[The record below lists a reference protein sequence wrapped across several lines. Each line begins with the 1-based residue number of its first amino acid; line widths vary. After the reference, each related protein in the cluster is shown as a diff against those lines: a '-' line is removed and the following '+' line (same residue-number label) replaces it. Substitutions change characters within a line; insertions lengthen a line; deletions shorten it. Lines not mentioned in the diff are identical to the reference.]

1 MADPVATTTEGPP
14 TDGISGNF
22 IGNLLRR
29 VSRAEP
35 VPDDDEEEDEE
46 LPPPPPPLI
55 PRGPLKG
62 CLTVHLKNCRDFN
75 KNSSIKKGTQGF
87 LRASIGEK
95 VKCTM
100 VQPYKDSKAEGS
112 KFPLCFN
119 EWKYFSIQIPKST
132 DNTLGVCE
140 SHRLLVEL
148 IFFEQ
153 GTGVPKLI
161 GKTFVKLLDI
171 LSKSQMNHLLEL
183 RLKRQIIC
191 KLEMEMV
198 IAYGSLGYGYSH
210 QLKHPTRNM
219 ESLVERSLF
228 LRRPPPDDRKDHHYN
243 VVTPKPVPYS
253 DFIAALMYRE
263 TTNPDNRTTYPSN
276 STISPIILE
285 CMEKRGRLLQMHEEM
300 EAFESSEDSLQYLE
314 KLVMKKGIRT
324 GTPWR
329 MNKRFKVLSKWRKKA
344 TMVSRLLNFGG
355 CSEAAKQQRD
365 KILPTGPLGVTP
377 PVPLLKHRAM
387 QQEKIPLVNENE
399 VSEMSKPPSPRRT
412 LAAASGLSTCMAST
426 QVAQSAP
433 FSPPPS
439 DQYTRP
445 PTVATPPTS
454 AVAHKVSPPSSV
466 ASSSMDHPVQSRAT
480 SSPRHITLVL
490 PEGPATPASTS
501 AQPSTRHIPKPTNVA
516 AVPVPIHL
524 TSLCVLTTLE
534 EDGEEEDG
542 EEEKKEVHIPVSS
555 SLLKTLSSLTLTP
568 EMALHAILVPSR
580 QQSRHGQLEECQ
592 PANPSY
598 QQEEC
603 QPANPS
609 YQQEECQPANPS
621 YQQEECQP
629 ANPSYQQEECQPA
642 NPSYQQE
649 ECQPANPSYQQ
660 EECQPANP
668 SYQQEECQPANP
680 SYQQEECQPAN
691 PSYQPYQESPSR
703 GKSDRD
709 QGGTGSGAAGGVR
722 ESEWTQREAAGM
734 GSIGS
739 RWKRNFAG
747 LGPGGQRREE
757 DAPCSSTALRSPTL
771 IDMAPPRLL
780 GAWTENIAT
789 VLTPIG
795 GGGGGL
801 DWRSGGLPTSQRTSP
816 TLCSQLIFPPLS
828 DPLSQ
833 SPLTRSPLP
842 HLGSRATD
850 TPSPDLETWTLDSS
864 LFLGGMLCES
874 NPPDLRVGQT
884 SGGSNT
890 DRHTQRSGGAST
902 EPRTTLNSWLS
913 SDNLPTVAGS
923 DSGQWSLSEI
933 DMSPLRSGLVFS
945 PLTPISSSNPLTPSS
960 SPTRS
965 TRGSKLV
972 KAEECFDRR
981 TVPKLWWL
989 VLAW

>member
-1 MADPVATTTEGPP
+1 MLPGQQRKSIPILKAFSSCTFASYLQTPRCIMNDPVATTNEGPP
-14 TDGISGNF
+14 TDGKSVNL

-29 VSRAEP
+29 LSRAEP
-35 VPDDDEEEDEE
+35 VPDDDEEEDEA

-100 VQPYKDSKAEGS
+100 VQPYKDSKAEHS

-140 SHRLLVEL
+140 SHHLVVEL

-153 GTGVPKLI
+153 DTGVPKLI

-210 QLKHPTRNM
+210 QLKHPKRNM

-285 CMEKRGRLLQMHEEM
+285 RMEKRGRLLQMHEEM
-300 EAFESSEDSLQYLE
+300 EAFESSEDALQYLE

-344 TMVSRLLNFGG
+344 TMVSKLLNFGG

-365 KILPTGPLGVTP
+365 KVLPTGPLGVTP
-377 PVPLLKHRAM
+377 PVPLLKHLAM

-399 VSEMSKPPSPRRT
+399 VSEMSKPPSPRKT
-412 LAAASGLSTCMAST
+412 LAAAPGLSTCMAST

-439 DQYTRP
+439 DQYT
-445 PTVATPPTS
+445 TPPTS
-454 AVAHKVSPPSSV
+454 AVAHKASPPSSV

-480 SSPRHITLVL
+480 SSPRHVTLVL
-490 PEGPATPASTS
+490 PEGPATSASTS

-516 AVPVPIHL
+516 PIHL

-542 EEEKKEVHIPVSS
+542 EEEVEEKKEVHAPVSS

-568 EMALHAILVPSR
+568 EMALHATLVPPH

-592 PANPSY
+592 PANPS
-598 QQEEC
+598 
-603 QPANPS
+603 N
-609 YQQEECQPANPS
+609 
-621 YQQEECQP
+621 
-629 ANPSYQQEECQPA
+629 
-642 NPSYQQE
+642 
-649 ECQPANPSYQQ
+649 
-660 EECQPANP
+660 
-668 SYQQEECQPANP
+668 
-680 SYQQEECQPAN
+680 QQEECQPAN

-722 ESEWTQREAAGM
+722 ESGWTQTEAAGM

-747 LGPGGQRREE
+747 LGSLGSGGQRREE

-771 IDMAPPRLL
+771 IDLAPPRLL
-780 GAWTENIAT
+780 GAWTENTAT
-789 VLTPIG
+789 VPTPIG

-801 DWRSGGLPTSQRTSP
+801 DWRSGGLPAAQRTSP
-816 TLCSQLIFPPLS
+816 TLCSQLISPPSIPPLS

-833 SPLTRSPLP
+833 SPMTRSPLP

-864 LFLGGMLCES
+864 SFLGSMLCES

-890 DRHTQRSGGAST
+890 DRHTQRSGGASSST
-902 EPRTTLNSWLS
+902 EPLTTLNSWLS
-913 SDNLPTVAGS
+913 SDNLPTGAGS
-923 DSGQWSLSEI
+923 DSGQWSLLSEI

-945 PLTPISSSNPLTPSS
+945 PLTPISSSDPLTPSS

-965 TRGSKLV
+965 TRGSKPGKERPRV
-972 KAEECFDRR
+972 VETPHSPYHRR
-981 TVPKLWWL
+981 NRDHRDYYGKM
-989 VLAW
+989 

>member
-1 MADPVATTTEGPP
+1 MTSKMSV
-14 TDGISGNF
+14 F
-22 IGNLLRR
+22 
-29 VSRAEP
+29 VSVVFPA
-35 VPDDDEEEDEE
+35 
-46 LPPPPPPLI
+46 
-55 PRGPLKG
+55 
-62 CLTVHLKNCRDFN
+62 
-75 KNSSIKKGTQGF
+75 SIKKGTQGF

-100 VQPYKDSKAEGS
+100 VQPYKDSKAERS

-140 SHRLLVEL
+140 SHRLVVEL

-153 GTGVPKLI
+153 DTGVPKLI

-171 LSKSQMNHLLEL
+171 VSKSQMNHLLEL

-210 QLKHPTRNM
+210 QLKHPNRNM

-228 LRRPPPDDRKDHHYN
+228 LRCPPPDDRKDHHYN

-344 TMVSRLLNFGG
+344 TMVSKLLNFGG

-365 KILPTGPLGVTP
+365 NMLPTGPLGVTP
-377 PVPLLKHRAM
+377 PVPLLKRLAM

-399 VSEMSKPPSPRRT
+399 VSEMSKPPSPRKI
-412 LAAASGLSTCMAST
+412 LAAESGLSTCMAST

-439 DQYTRP
+439 DQYTTP

-454 AVAHKVSPPSSV
+454 AVAHKASPPSSV
-466 ASSSMDHPVQSRAT
+466 ASSSMDHLVQSRAS

-501 AQPSTRHIPKPTNVA
+501 ASASTSAQPSTRHIPKPTNVA
-516 AVPVPIHL
+516 IPIHL

-534 EDGEEEDG
+534 EEGEEEDG
-542 EEEKKEVHIPVSS
+542 EEEEEDREEEDREEEDREEEEGEEEDGEEEDGKKKEVHATVSS

-568 EMALHAILVPSR
+568 KVALHATLVHSR

-592 PANPSY
+592 PASPSYQQEECQPANPSYQQEECHPANLSY

-609 YQQEECQPANPS
+609 YQQEECQPANPG
-621 YQQEECQP
+621 
-629 ANPSYQQEECQPA
+629 
-642 NPSYQQE
+642 
-649 ECQPANPSYQQ
+649 
-660 EECQPANP
+660 
-668 SYQQEECQPANP
+668 
-680 SYQQEECQPAN
+680 
-691 PSYQPYQESPSR
+691 YQPYQESPSR

-709 QGGTGSGAAGGVR
+709 QGRTGSGAAGGVR
-722 ESEWTQREAAGM
+722 ESGWTQTQREAAGM

-739 RWKRNFAG
+739 RWKLNFAG
-747 LGPGGQRREE
+747 LGSLGSGGQRREE
-757 DAPCSSTALRSPTL
+757 DAPCSSTAFRSPTL
-771 IDMAPPRLL
+771 IDLAPPRLL

-789 VLTPIG
+789 VPIPIG

-801 DWRSGGLPTSQRTSP
+801 DWRSGGLPAAQRTSP
-816 TLCSQLIFPPLS
+816 TLCSQLISPLSIPPAS

-864 LFLGGMLCES
+864 PFLGGMLCES
-874 NPPDLRVGQT
+874 NPPDLHVGQT

-890 DRHTQRSGGAST
+890 DRHTQRSGGASSST
-902 EPRTTLNSWLS
+902 EPLTTLHSWLS
-913 SDNLPTVAGS
+913 SDNLPTGAGS
-923 DSGQWSLSEI
+923 DSGQWSLLSEI

-945 PLTPISSSNPLTPSS
+945 PLTPISTSDPLTPSS
-960 SPTRS
+960 SHTRS
-965 TRGSKLV
+965 TRGSKPGKERPRIV
-972 KAEECFDRR
+972 ETPHSPYHRR
-981 TVPKLWWL
+981 NRDHRDYYGKM
-989 VLAW
+989 